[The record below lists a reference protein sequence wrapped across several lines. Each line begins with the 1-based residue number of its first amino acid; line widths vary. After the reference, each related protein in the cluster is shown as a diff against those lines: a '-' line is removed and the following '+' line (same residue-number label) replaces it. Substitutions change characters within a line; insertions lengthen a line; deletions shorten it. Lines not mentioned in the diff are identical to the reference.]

1 MKKTENTNKINL
13 LGICL
18 DFRMLEK
25 DLVGGDVD
33 DRQKSYASY
42 LGHFYQVVYSKKSRA
57 AYRKFSGDDKLT
69 LIPTDSI
76 NRVSFI
82 YDALKIGWKMCRT
95 KKIDALTT
103 EDPFTTGLVGLI
115 LKKRFRLPLNIQIHN
130 DFFDNKYWIDLRFVN
145 RVFNKLGKFTLKY
158 ADTIRVGTEYEK
170 KKLCEM
176 GFAPEKIRVIPVYAD
191 VERFSTEESNF
202 NREEFLIEAGL
213 SRFTKLIVST
223 GRLEPQKDYPVLIQ
237 AMAEVCKTHPDAVL
251 CLLGEGSDRARI
263 TSEIERQGLKDNV
276 ILTGAVPHKDVAKYL
291 QACDLFVMPSIYEG
305 TCIALAE
312 ACFAGKPVVATAFA
326 GAHELVIDGKT
337 GFRVPIRDLGSIS
350 GKIISLL
357 ENANEAKVMGL
368 AGRAHVAGLFNK
380 DHNIIGVVRMW
391 KDTAAVAV

>member
-1 MKKTENTNKINL
+1 MSKADNKNKINL

-42 LGHFYQVVYSKKSRA
+42 LNHFYQIVYSKKSRA
-57 AYRKFSGDDKLT
+57 AYRKFCGDEQLT

-82 YDALKIGWKMCRT
+82 LDALRIGWRMCRNN
-95 KKIDALTT
+95 KIDALTT

-130 DFFDNKYWIDLRFVN
+130 DFFDNPYWIDLRFIN

-170 KKLCEM
+170 KKLCDL
-176 GFAPEKIRVIPVYAD
+176 GLASEKIRVIPVYAD
-191 VERFSTEESNF
+191 VERFSSNEGDL
-202 NREEFLIEAGL
+202 NRGEFLKEAGL
-213 SRFTKLIVST
+213 GRYEKLIVST
-223 GRLEPQKDYPVLIQ
+223 GRLEPQKDYPVLIK
-237 AMAEVCKTHPDAVL
+237 AMAEVTKAHPEAVL

-263 TSEIERQGLKDNV
+263 TREIEQQGVGDNV
-276 ILTGAVPHKDVAKYL
+276 ILTGAVAHQDVARYL
-291 QACDLFVMPSIYEG
+291 NASDLFVMPSIYEG

-337 GFRVPIRDLGSIS
+337 GFRVTIRDVSAIAE
-350 GKIISLL
+350 KITFLL
-357 ENANEAKVMGL
+357 ENTKSAVAMGD
-368 AGRAHVAGLFNK
+368 AGRNHVKGLFNK
-380 DHNIIGVVRMW
+380 DHNIRGVVRMW
-391 KDTAAVAV
+391 EDTAGIAV

>member
-1 MKKTENTNKINL
+1 MAKANKNNINL

-42 LGHFYQVVYSKKSRA
+42 LGHFYQIVYSKKSRA

-76 NRVSFI
+76 NRISFI
-82 YDALKIGWKMCRT
+82 YDALKIGWKMCKT

-103 EDPFTTGLVGLI
+103 EDPFTTGLVGWI

-130 DFFDNKYWIDLRFVN
+130 DFFDNPYWIDLRFIN
-145 RVFNKLGKFTLKY
+145 RLFNKLGKFILKH

-170 KKLCEM
+170 NKLCKM
-176 GFAPEKIRVIPVYAD
+176 GLSAEKIRVIPVYAD
-191 VERFSTEESNF
+191 VEKFSTQKDNFSKES
-202 NREEFLIEAGL
+202 FLKDVGL
-213 SRFTKLIVST
+213 DRCEKLIVST
-223 GRLEPQKDYPVLIQ
+223 GRLELQKDYPILVQ
-237 AMAEVCKTHPDAVL
+237 AMAEVCNAYPDAVL
-251 CLLGEGSDRARI
+251 CLLGEGSQRARI
-263 TSEIERQGLKDNV
+263 IKEIEKYQLSRNV
-276 ILTGAVPHKDVAKYL
+276 ILTGAVSHHDVARYL
-291 QACDLFVMPSIYEG
+291 NACDLFVMPSIYEG

-326 GAHELVIDGKT
+326 GAHELVVDGKT
-337 GFRVPIRDLGSIS
+337 GFRVPIRDVEAIAA
-350 GKIISLL
+350 KIISLID
-357 ENANEAKVMGL
+357 NATEACAMGM
-368 AGRAHVAGLFNK
+368 AGKAHVMSIFNK
-380 DHNIIGVVRMW
+380 DHNILGVVRMW
-391 KDTAAVAV
+391 EDTAARAV